1 MSTHPP
7 DVSAYCVNVVARNP
21 KDEDRATPPIEV
33 LVDTG
38 AELTWLPQDQ
48 LRQIGVVPRHQRR
61 FATPTR
67 QVVTRDVG
75 YAVLAAEGF
84 ETTDE
89 GVFTEPREPKAL

>member
-38 AELTWLPQDQ
+38 WELSWLPEEA
-48 LRQIGVVPRHQRR
+48 LRQIGVTPRHKRS
-61 FATPTR
+61 FITATGH
-67 QVVTRDVG
+67 VVVRDVG
-75 YAVLAAEGF
+75 YAVRGGEGF
-84 ETTDE
+84 ERGGE
-89 GVFTEPREPKAL
+89 VVWGVQGDAT